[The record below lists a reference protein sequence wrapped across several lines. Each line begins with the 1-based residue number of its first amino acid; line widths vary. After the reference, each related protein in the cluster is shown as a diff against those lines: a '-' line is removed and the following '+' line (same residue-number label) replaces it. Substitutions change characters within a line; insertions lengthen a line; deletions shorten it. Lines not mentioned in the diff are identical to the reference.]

1 MKPIYELVTAA
12 ELKVGDVVTW
22 NPTGG
27 ETEVLGLMSEDNRGD
42 IRVQFHAGSRYFSE
56 KFYRD
61 VLLFRRLPATDDP
74 RVLRRACELLA
85 EWYANVADR
94 DEKKELDDAIQTA
107 IEMLETEA

>member
-1 MKPIYELVTAA
+1 MIKPSDITDEQIEAA
-12 ELKVGDVVTW
+12 EQSIESKLDAW
-22 NPTGG
+22 NCASR
-27 ETEVLGLMSEDNRGD
+27 EIVAAILNAAIEAGLVSP
-42 IRVQFHAGSRYFSE
+42 
-56 KFYRD
+56 
-61 VLLFRRLPATDDP
+61 RLPATDDP

>member
-1 MKPIYELVTAA
+1 MKPLYELVTAA

-22 NPTGG
+22 NSIGG

-74 RVLRRACELLA
+74 RVLRRAFENLF
-85 EWYANVADR
+85 ADVSASKQFIEGWIEDAR
-94 DEKKELDDAIQTA
+94 KEL
-107 IEMLETEA
+107 ENGGGEG